1 MAETFQSTICTFSLG
16 FQIKRKS
23 IRAVKLYAIYYSQMG
38 NCIQMAET
46 RTGQTDLTPF

>member
-16 FQIKRKS
+16 FQIKKKS

>member
-1 MAETFQSTICTFSLG
+1 MAETFQSTICAFAPG
-16 FQIKRKS
+16 FIIKGKS
-23 IRAVKLYAIYYSQMG
+23 IGVVKLYAIYYSQMG